1 MFKGCFYRDYSLF
14 CLGKFWYCGGWGDT
28 LENQKVNKQAAIS
41 LILTIVL
48 VIAALLVLFI
58 GRSVQNLDLRIS
70 IFLFSLIDIGFLV
83 AMILGTKTKHFG
95 IRVLS
100 VISNGIFFI
109 ALTLFTLALALAYGI
124 SEP

>member
-1 MFKGCFYRDYSLF
+1 M
-14 CLGKFWYCGGWGDT
+14 
-28 LENQKVNKQAAIS
+28 NKQAAIS

-48 VIAALLVLFI
+48 VLAALLVLFI
-58 GRSVQNLDLRIS
+58 GRSVQNLDLRIA

-83 AMILGTKTKHFG
+83 AMILGTKTKQFG

>member
-1 MFKGCFYRDYSLF
+1 M
-14 CLGKFWYCGGWGDT
+14 T
-28 LENQKVNKQAAIS
+28 VV
-41 LILTIVL
+41 LI
-48 VIAALLVLFI
+48 IAALLVLFF
-58 GRSVQNLDLRIS
+58 GSRVYNLDLRVS

-83 AMILGTKTKHFG
+83 AMILGTKTKQFG

-124 SEP
+124 SGP